1 MIIPEICYRLTDSA
15 RQRYP
20 IEFITRR
27 GLQPGSAIAGQV
39 IPLFEGFADR
49 HLAISSLTFRV
60 NITPNAVTES
70 RLERVSVELIDV
82 ASGVLRS
89 IMWEAT
95 VDAAAAGTGVVP
107 DNSNAPIA
115 MAAAGANA
123 SFGFNVPLVGSLVPA
138 GCALRVLSSVVC
150 GVPVLHGG
158 TGHLVAI
165 AIPMGDVT
173 K

>member
-1 MIIPEICYRLTDSA
+1 MIIPEICYRLTESD

-39 IPLFEGFADR
+39 IPLFEGFVDR
-49 HLAISSLTFRV
+49 HLAIASLSVRV
-60 NITPNAVTES
+60 NLTPNAVAET
-70 RLERVSVELIDV
+70 RLERVSIELID
-82 ASGVLRS
+82 AQSGVFRS
-89 IMWEAT
+89 ILWEVT
-95 VDAAAAGTGVVP
+95 CDAAAAGSGLIP
-107 DNSNAPIA
+107 DGSDARVA
-115 MAAAGANA
+115 LAAGGPNA
-123 SFGFNVPLVGSLVPA
+123 SFAWNVPLTGALVPA
-138 GCALRVLSSVVC
+138 GCTLRALSSAVG

-165 AIPMGDVT
+165 AIPMGHVT